1 MSFSGNALNWKCPHT
16 LIFYAT
22 DFIGTEEDVCNE
34 FFQEEENSD
43 DAAKKRNRIR
53 EKIGSVFQSITV
65 KLFRD
70 SLADT
75 SKSMVE
81 KSPVNELNNEIRDKV
96 REPRTFGHGTRLTPE
111 NVSTFV
117 KTIVHQQKTNAI
129 QMKSVVSE
137 IQRKEV
143 DEALNRFKEN
153 FLAFADKLVFPVRN
167 IEEKLT
173 KEKDKLFMKFEEET
187 SKVDFESEYKNDVK
201 GNLEAFFTKNEQTNK
216 QLNAIYKAA
225 RDFKQKLKAAFDK
238 MKLPFITNGNLN
250 KSMKTLKVKHFEIFD
265 QNTKETD
272 LQLLR
277 RKEDVRK
284 DLELSCY
291 KEEERMLQLNAV
303 LVKGIYILFF

>member
-1 MSFSGNALNWKCPHT
+1 MYN
-16 LIFYAT
+16 
-22 DFIGTEEDVCNE
+22 D
-34 FFQEEENSD
+34 FFQKEENSD
-43 DAAKKRNRIR
+43 DAAKERNRIR

-81 KSPVNELNNEIRDKV
+81 KSPVDELNNEIRDKV

-117 KTIVHQQKTNAI
+117 KEIVDQQKTNAI

-167 IEEKLT
+167 IEEKMT

-187 SKVDFESEYKNDVK
+187 SKVDFESEYKSYVK
-201 GNLEAFFTKNEQTNK
+201 GNLEAFFQQTNK

-265 QNTKETD
+265 QNTKEID
-272 LQLLR
+272 LQLLK

>member
-1 MSFSGNALNWKCPHT
+1 MYN
-16 LIFYAT
+16 
-22 DFIGTEEDVCNE
+22 D
-34 FFQEEENSD
+34 FFQKEENSD
-43 DAAKKRNRIR
+43 DAAKERNRIR

-117 KTIVHQQKTNAI
+117 KEIVDQQKTNAI

-167 IEEKLT
+167 IEEKMT

-187 SKVDFESEYKNDVK
+187 SKVDFESEYKSYVK
-201 GNLEAFFTKNEQTNK
+201 GNLEAFFQQTNK

-265 QNTKETD
+265 QNTKEID
-272 LQLLR
+272 LQLLK